1 MPKLDF
7 TNLVTLV
14 TAKHETQKAFCEEL
28 QIRGR
33 PKGISRST
41 MLKWKRRD
49 GEVDLLTMS
58 SLCEHFGVERHVLDE
73 SVREIDEAVLAECLL
88 GIQRVCEEA
97 GKELPD
103 LEDRAF
109 WITRCYRARMAGKE
123 PTTYVRELKR
133 VLETNVIPL
142 RQSEGE

>member
-1 MPKLDF
+1 VPKLDF
-7 TNLVTLV
+7 VNLITLV
-14 TAKHETQKAFCEEL
+14 NAKHGSQKAFCDEL

-41 MLKWKRRD
+41 LLKWKRRD

-58 SLCEHFGVERHVLDE
+58 SVCEHFEVERRVLDE
-73 SVREIDEAVLAECLL
+73 SLREIDQAVLAECLL
-88 GIQRVCEEA
+88 SVQRVCEEA

-123 PTTYVRELKR
+123 PAAYTKELKR